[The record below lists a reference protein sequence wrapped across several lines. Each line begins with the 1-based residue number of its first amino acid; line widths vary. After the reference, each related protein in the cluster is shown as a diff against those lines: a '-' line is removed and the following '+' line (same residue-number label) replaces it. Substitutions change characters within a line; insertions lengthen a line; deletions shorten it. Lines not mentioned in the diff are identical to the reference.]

1 VYENLVTIRSKYYV
15 SWGGD
20 GMRGW
25 GVWGRRARSAG
36 QEQSVKRGWGL
47 SYLEMEQRL
56 DDL

>member
-1 VYENLVTIRSKYYV
+1 
-15 SWGGD
+15 
-20 GMRGW
+20 MRGW